1 MTSDIANALAA
12 ELGKLRSLPG
22 ALVTMLGSV
31 AAAIALAA
39 TVAASSTGAAT
50 DAVDAT
56 LRMVPFLQIGPILLG
71 VLSVSTEYTGG
82 QIRTTLAAVPNRTLL
97 LVGKTGAY
105 LVAAAITSAAAL
117 SAGLGTAWITLTV
130 RHSTPTADPNAWP
143 VLGAAAYLVLIGLL
157 GHAVTVL
164 TRDLVPALVTML
176 GLVLIASPLLSGLT
190 EHARY
195 LPDRAGSL
203 LYHPDA
209 DAVLTPG
216 TGTLVLLAWIT
227 ATGTAAVI
235 SFFSR
240 DA

>member
-1 MTSDIANALAA
+1 MIRDLAATVAA
-12 ELGKLRSLPG
+12 ELLKLRGLPVV
-22 ALVTMLGSV
+22 LVTMLGSV
-31 AAAIALAA
+31 AAAITLAA
-39 TVAASSTGAAT
+39 AIAASPTGAAT
-50 DAVDAT
+50 DAVDVT
-56 LRMVPFLQIGPILLG
+56 LGTIPFLQIGPILLG
-71 VLSVSTEYTGG
+71 VLSVSTEYAGG
-82 QIRTTLAAVPNRTLL
+82 QIRSTLIAVPNRPLL
-97 LVGKTGAY
+97 LAGKTGAY
-105 LVAAAITSAAAL
+105 LVAAATTCAAAL
-117 SAGLGTAWITLTV
+117 SAGLGTAWIALTV
-130 RHSTPTADPNAWP
+130 RHGTPTADPNGWP